1 VRQPDNAKE
10 EEQMKLRTFTIAATL
25 ALALVAAAL
34 GSASATE
41 AAPKPGFPPGTWIGA
56 GSGEAEIALDGDLI
70 TLYSTNLNFALNVSK
85 DGKVTGKGTLKSLQT
100 GSGSVGS
107 KITGVAKLT
116 FSGTPTNI
124 RYAGTQVVT
133 TGFVDAE
140 HVQGTTL
147 TRKISGGL
155 AIKKARS
162 CRVSGGHRF
171 GSVTFTW
178 QARLKGVTCR

>member
-1 VRQPDNAKE
+1 
-10 EEQMKLRTFTIAATL
+10 MKLRTFTIAATL
-25 ALALVAAAL
+25 VLALVAAAL

-41 AAPKPGFPPGTWIGA
+41 AAPKPGFPAGTWIGA
-56 GSGEAEIALDGDLI
+56 GYGEAEIALDADLI
-70 TLYSTNLNFALNVSK
+70 TLYSTNLNFTLNVSK
-85 DGKVTGKGTLKSLQT
+85 GGTVTGKGTLRSLQT

-107 KITGVAKLT
+107 RITGVAKLA

-133 TGFVDAE
+133 TKFIDAE

-147 TRKISGGL
+147 TREISGGL
-155 AIKKARS
+155 EVKKARS
-162 CRVSGGHRF
+162 CRVTGGHRF
-171 GSVTFTW
+171 QGVTFNW

>member
-1 VRQPDNAKE
+1 
-10 EEQMKLRTFTIAATL
+10 MKLTIKTIV
-25 ALALVAAAL
+25 ALLLVAASAFA
-34 GSASATE
+34 ASAAQ
-41 AAPKPGFPPGTWIGA
+41 AAPKPGFPNGTWLGA
-56 GSGEAEIALDGDLI
+56 GYGEAEIALDGDLI
-70 TLYSTNLNFALNVSK
+70 TLHSTNLNFVLNVSK
-85 DGKVTGKGTLKSLQT
+85 DGTITGSGTLRSLQT

-133 TGFVDAE
+133 TKFIDAAHVD
-140 HVQGTTL
+140 GTTF
-147 TRKISGGL
+147 TRKITGGL
-155 AIKKARS
+155 VPKKALS

-171 GSVTFTW
+171 QGVTFTW